1 MLISLVFVQ
10 TLQHLTMAKER
21 CSMFHGRQDI
31 LDKIA
36 SYLREGEPE
45 PFTIYGPS
53 GSGKTSIMAE
63 AARKVSY
70 YDNTDKSKKEL

>member
-1 MLISLVFVQ
+1 MVFQ

-31 LDKIA
+31 LEKIA

-63 AARKVSY
+63 AARKVPNY
-70 YDNTDKSKKEL
+70 LIMTINTDKYKKEFK

>member
-1 MLISLVFVQ
+1 
-10 TLQHLTMAKER
+10 MAKER
-21 CSMFHGRQDI
+21 CAMFHGRQDI

-36 SYLREGEPE
+36 GYLREGSPE

-63 AARKVSY
+63 VARRVTLLFRVVLLQKLSPMFMLCVIISLF
-70 YDNTDKSKKEL
+70 DK

>member
-1 MLISLVFVQ
+1 MVFQ

-31 LDKIA
+31 LEKIA

-63 AARKVSY
+63 AARKVPISY
-70 YDNTDKSKKEL
+70 HDNTDKFKREFE